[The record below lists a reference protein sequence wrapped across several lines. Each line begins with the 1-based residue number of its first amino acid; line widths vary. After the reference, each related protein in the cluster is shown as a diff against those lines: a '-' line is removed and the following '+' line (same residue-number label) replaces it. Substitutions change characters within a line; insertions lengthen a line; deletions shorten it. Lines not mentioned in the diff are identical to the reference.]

1 MVVVSINCQQI
12 HLYKYVLKEV
22 HEYSEFNC
30 EFCDDETND
39 NVIHDNCYRR
49 RKMVVSFFN
58 SNAKIYIYTFF
69 SFFLKRA
76 YIFSFGSNQ
85 FFVHLFLLS
94 SAPFCLGV

>member
-12 HLYKYVLKEV
+12 CLYKYVLIEL

-30 EFCDDETND
+30 QFCDDETND

-58 SNAKIYIYTFF
+58 SNV
-69 SFFLKRA
+69 KRA